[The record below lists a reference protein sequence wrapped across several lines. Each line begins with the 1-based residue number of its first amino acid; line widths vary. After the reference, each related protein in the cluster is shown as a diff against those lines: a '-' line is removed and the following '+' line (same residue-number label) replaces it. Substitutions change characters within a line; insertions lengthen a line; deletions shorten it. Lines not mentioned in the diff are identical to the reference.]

1 MIREDTVI
9 LDNTHWMI
17 IATNISNHS
26 KYYLGGDIDDPK
38 WVPCSDQGYWYL
50 DLEAAQR
57 DWESVKSFLTNQEE
71 FTDFAIIKVI
81 SSETV
86 KQLIH

>member
-1 MIREDTVI
+1 MIREDIVI
-9 LDNTHWMI
+9 SDSTHWMI
-17 IATNISNHS
+17 IAINTLNHN
-26 KYYLGGDIDDPK
+26 KYYLGGDIDEPK
-38 WVPCSDQGYWYL
+38 WVPCSDQGYWYI

-57 DWESVKSFLTNQEE
+57 DWESVKPVLAHQEE